1 MDLSTRP
8 VGYSIMN
15 KLQRFV
21 IVGSTR
27 EGIEVIGTNS
37 GQAFV
42 EAAAKKHCDLLTRRL
57 QRSLRVVEIAKL
69 GEYDGRP
76 SE

>member
-1 MDLSTRP
+1 
-8 VGYSIMN
+8 MN

-27 EGIEVIGTNS
+27 EGVEVIGTNS

-42 EAAAKKHCDLLTRRL
+42 EAAAEKHCNLLARRH
-57 QRSLRVVEIAKL
+57 QRSFRVVEIAKL
-69 GEYDGRP
+69 GDYDGRP